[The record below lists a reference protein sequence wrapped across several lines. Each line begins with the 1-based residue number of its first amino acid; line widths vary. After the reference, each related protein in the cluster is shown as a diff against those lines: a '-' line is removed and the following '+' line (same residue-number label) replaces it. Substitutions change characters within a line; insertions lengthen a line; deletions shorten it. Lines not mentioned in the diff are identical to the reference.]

1 MGYKLRPSLA
11 VQQSE
16 GRRFIHPLTYPMDFS
31 FADAL
36 LFLIPAATFVAL
48 LYFLSRFLVRQGRR
62 QNGEEDR

>member
-1 MGYKLRPSLA
+1 
-11 VQQSE
+11 
-16 GRRFIHPLTYPMDFS
+16 MDFS